1 MTKLHVANLSGDI
14 TNDGLRQLFTDKG
27 FLVTAARVV
36 CDREGG
42 RSRGFGF
49 VEFGSSEDAAKALD
63 ELNGS
68 DNSGRAL
75 QIKHARLS

>member
-1 MTKLHVANLSGDI
+1 
-14 TNDGLRQLFTDKG
+14 
-27 FLVTAARVV
+27 
-36 CDREGG
+36 
-42 RSRGFGF
+42 

-68 DNSGRAL
+68 DNSGRVL